1 MSYLLNEFINEI
13 NSEFSDSSVKIY
25 VNNYSRKNVLKKG
38 DLDMYF
44 SSEESLVKL
53 KDALAKSCMQG
64 EIENFTL
71 NSSHLTIHFERRAV
85 CENVI
90 KQIHELENNYGF
102 HMCKAKPVI
111 TKDVKTHVSDLTQLR
126 QKLFNHQ
133 IKQLLA
139 LCGYEVNNEKD
150 NSTTECHVGKVNTI
164 HSKTSSTEEL
174 EECCTNLI
182 IKSAV
187 HKFKQ
192 LTADGEKEVDKIHA
206 STLDACIKFN
216 LLYASPKRSIVLD
229 LNENNLNLIKSGS
242 FVMYNYARLASIIHK
257 FDDLVQSHQYPPMAE
272 INEVQ
277 FSLLRREEEWLLIR
291 DYLMYF
297 PYVVN
302 EVICEIGGHPPVHK
316 VSIFINKMI
325 FYIIIIIIIIVQHD
339 LFLYKNSSNTFY

>member
-1 MSYLLNEFINEI
+1 MKCHLRPKVGVPTI
-13 NSEFSDSSVKIY
+13 D
-25 VNNYSRKNVLKKG
+25 KNQ
-38 DLDMYF
+38 F
-44 SSEESLVKL
+44 
-53 KDALAKSCMQG
+53 C
-64 EIENFTL
+64 
-71 NSSHLTIHFERRAV
+71 
-85 CENVI
+85 
-90 KQIHELENNYGF
+90 
-102 HMCKAKPVI
+102 
-111 TKDVKTHVSDLTQLR
+111 
-126 QKLFNHQ
+126 
-133 IKQLLA
+133 
-139 LCGYEVNNEKD
+139 YEVNNEKD

-316 VSIFINKMI
+316 FQHFLLSLSHRISTYYSKVRILMDPSNHLIPLIFARISLLKAVLQIMTNCFLIMDIIPITKM
-325 FYIIIIIIIIVQHD
+325 
-339 LFLYKNSSNTFY
+339 